1 MYAVMSRL
9 CWKACAMNAY
19 ITQTSH
25 CLQKDGIL
33 AASSSLR
40 TPSFPSTPPPFNS
53 CTKFITTTGLTPSL
67 ILIFV
72 IPTAAI
78 IVIPTAA
85 INRVHA
91 QGKKKSKK
99 GKGKKGKGDEPAGKT
114 QEQIQ
119 LEANQVRS
127 QILEWHTDVAGSVVY
142 AVHCLYDTSTFLLP
156 VSVCYTHPILLYAG
170 DGGL

>member
-1 MYAVMSRL
+1 MLWWADYVGKHAL
-9 CWKACAMNAY
+9 W
-19 ITQTSH
+19 TH
-25 CLQKDGIL
+25 
-33 AASSSLR
+33 
-40 TPSFPSTPPPFNS
+40 TPPKRRTVFRKMASWQHHRRSAHLLSPQPLPPLKFLYKVYHNNRFN
-53 CTKFITTTGLTPSL
+53 PSL

-78 IVIPTAA
+78 IVVPTAA

-127 QILEWHTDVAGSVVY
+127 QILEWHTDVAGSVGY
-142 AVHCLYDTSTFLLP
+142 AVHCLYDTSRFLLP
-156 VSVCYTHPILLYAG
+156 VYVCYTHPILLYAG